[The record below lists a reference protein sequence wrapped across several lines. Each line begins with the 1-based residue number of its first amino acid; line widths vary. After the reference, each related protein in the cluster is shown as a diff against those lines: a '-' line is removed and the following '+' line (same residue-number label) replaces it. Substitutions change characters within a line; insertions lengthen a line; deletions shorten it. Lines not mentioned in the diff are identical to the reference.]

1 MRAMPTHQDDHL
13 STSDQ
18 APFDPLAQSETG
30 PEAAGEPQSFF
41 EQRPSDRPLPPLA
54 VNEGPAKDIDDV
66 IARLDALVSES
77 LRDGLKIGY
86 FAALYLRVTLA
97 VKRAIIAGDVFRD
110 NARMEELDVVFANR
124 FLRAWEKRRAGEA
137 PSAPWQAAFAALER
151 EELLVVQHLLLG
163 MNAHINLDLGVA
175 AAEVMR
181 RRGQPIHE
189 LRADFV
195 MINEVLARLT
205 RIVQVQL
212 GELSTAFGV
221 LERVGPELQAKLA
234 GVVMSGARDEAW
246 DLAVELMDCP
256 DVPTWR
262 DTVRR
267 RAKNAAL
274 IADKVI
280 DPSLVER
287 MLRPIVSDE
296 RKRGV
301 RFNVQVIAS

>member
-1 MRAMPTHQDDHL
+1 MPAMPTNLHDRLDT
-13 STSDQ
+13 STQ
-18 APFDPLAQSETG
+18 APADPLAQSEQ
-30 PEAAGEPQSFF
+30 PPDGEPLSFF
-41 EQRPSDRPLPPLA
+41 EERADRLPPPPID

-77 LRDGLKIGY
+77 LRDGLPIGY

-97 VKRAIIAGDVFRD
+97 VKRAILAGDVFRD
-110 NARMEELDVVFANR
+110 NGRMEELDVVFANR
-124 FLRAWEKRRAGEA
+124 FLRAWEKRRAGGQ
-137 PSAPWQAAFAALER
+137 PSAPWQAAFDALER
-151 EELLVVQHLLLG
+151 EELLVLQHLLLG

-181 RRGQPIHE
+181 RRGRPIGE
-189 LRADFV
+189 LREDFL

-246 DLAVELMDCP
+246 KLAVELMEARDL
-256 DVPTWR
+256 PTWR

-267 RAKNAAL
+267 RAKNAAV

-280 DPSLVER
+280 DPSLMER
-287 MLRPIVSDE
+287 VLRPIVADE

>member
-1 MRAMPTHQDDHL
+1 MSQDPR
-13 STSDQ
+13 SQ
-18 APFDPLAQSETG
+18 QNAPEDG
-30 PEAAGEPQSFF
+30 PAAGDGPLSFF
-41 EQRPSDRPLPPLA
+41 EDRPAERLLPPIA
-54 VNEGPAKDIDDV
+54 VNEGPAKNIDEV

-97 VKRAIIAGDVFRD
+97 VKRAILAGDVFQD
-110 NARMEELDVVFANR
+110 NGRMEELDVVFANR
-124 FLRAWEKRRAGEA
+124 FLRAWEKRQAGGA
-137 PSAPWQAAFAALER
+137 PSAPWQAAFDGLER
-151 EELLVVQHLLLG
+151 GELLVVQHLMLG

-181 RRGQPIHE
+181 RRGRPIHE

-205 RIVQVQL
+205 RLVQVQL
-212 GELSTAFGV
+212 AELSTAFGL

-246 DLAVELMDCP
+246 DLAVQLMSARELP
-256 DVPTWR
+256 EWR
-262 DTVRR
+262 DIVRR
-267 RAKNAAL
+267 RAKEAAL

-280 DPSLVER
+280 EPSVIERLV
-287 MLRPIVSDE
+287 RPIANDE
-296 RKRGV
+296 KKHGV

>member
-1 MRAMPTHQDDHL
+1 MPTHQDDRL
-13 STSDQ
+13 GATQ
-18 APFDPLAQSETG
+18 APSDPLAQSDAPTAGDG
-30 PEAAGEPQSFF
+30 PLSFF
-41 EQRPSDRPLPPLA
+41 EERPEDRPLPAIA
-54 VNEGPAKDIDDV
+54 VNEGPSNNIDDV

-97 VKRAIIAGDVFRD
+97 VKRAILAGDVFQD

-124 FLRAWEKRRAGEA
+124 FLRAWEKHKTGGT
-137 PSAPWQAAFAALER
+137 PSAPWQAAFDGLER
-151 EELLVVQHLLLG
+151 DGLLVLQHLLLG

-181 RRGQPIHE
+181 RRGRPIHE

-246 DLAVELMDCP
+246 DLAVELMGARELP
-256 DVPTWR
+256 EWR
-262 DTVRR
+262 DIVRK
-267 RAKNAAL
+267 RAKNAAR

-280 DPSLVER
+280 DPSLVDR
-287 MLRPIVSDE
+287 LVRPIASAE
-296 RKRGV
+296 QKHGV